1 MLIALILMMTG
12 TASVTIA
19 PMSRPTAGM
28 KGMWEHA
35 AMWMEEEDIIEMTV
49 MGRTGTDAD
58 TAVL

>member
-19 PMSRPTAGM
+19 PMSRPIAAM

-35 AMWMEEEDIIEMTV
+35 AMWMEEDITEMTV